1 MLDFLIC
8 SIVRSDRTN
17 SAKHSSWQRT
27 ADAELSSPITVGL
40 TLVIFLLL
48 LVLIL
53 CYNRFRGHLHSIPGP
68 FINSISSLPRLWS
81 VWKGTSHLE
90 DVELHKKYGKIV
102 RVSPTIVSVCDLT
115 FFESIYGISSHFYK
129 AGFYEACRFYDEE
142 GLIPDPL
149 VLADK
154 DMHTRMKRNAA
165 NAYSLQALIQIEPLV
180 DQVLKSLLDRFDEI
194 YVSQRKTCDLGQY
207 MLYFA
212 MDAIFTITFG
222 KNLDFVRKGDT
233 KKLCHQV
240 RSGLPYIA
248 CVGQIPWAHKFLLG
262 NPLVAKFLD
271 GPSDSLAGE
280 IMAMAVDQRAAAEKK
295 INEDDDPSAPC
306 TFLMRLLRN
315 QSKSPASLTDREI
328 NSHTFGNI
336 LAGGD
341 TTSTAVKAILYYLIR
356 NPESMNRLV
365 AKLREAGLDS
375 KGSIVSYSDASK
387 IPYLSAVIREAMRLH
402 PSVGMILPRGVP
414 PGGAILLDEQGKRYH
429 MGGGT
434 EIGFNPWVMQRDPD
448 IFSDPDSFKPER
460 WIDTDASRLKSM
472 NRAWIAFGAG
482 RHSCSGQHISML
494 EMTKL
499 IPSLVLKY
507 EMEWEDG
514 APDIA
519 VENYFF
525 TMQSGLRVRLSRR
538 Q

>member
-1 MLDFLIC
+1 MLSPQLLNNNN
-8 SIVRSDRTN
+8 VYGL
-17 SAKHSSWQRT
+17 
-27 ADAELSSPITVGL
+27 LSTS
-40 TLVIFLLL
+40 LVIFLLL

-212 MDAIFTITFG
+212 M
-222 KNLDFVRKGDT
+222 
-233 KKLCHQV
+233 
-240 RSGLPYIA
+240 
-248 CVGQIPWAHKFLLG
+248 VGQIPWAHKFLLG